1 MSSILEILFVFGLFA
16 ALVLG
21 PLAGRV
27 WADRRR
33 ARALVLQA
41 DLTAAANR
49 VLGGES
55 LLSVHV
61 QPGLRPQAGR
71 VMLDAPA
78 GWGWLV
84 EAVWEV
90 VMARVPEGWEVVVRA
105 GRAPARTSEM
115 LAEPLRRAA

>member
-1 MSSILEILFVFGLFA
+1 MLEILFGLGLFTV
-16 ALVLG
+16 LVIG

-41 DLTAAANR
+41 DLTAAANH

-55 LLSVHV
+55 LLTVHV
-61 QPGLRPQAGR
+61 EPGLRRQAGR
-71 VMLDAPA
+71 VMLDAPT

-84 EAVWEV
+84 EAVWEA
-90 VMARVPEGWEVVVRA
+90 VMARVPEGWEIVVRAA
-105 GRAPARTSEM
+105 GRAPVPTSGM
-115 LAEPLRRAA
+115 LAEPLQKAA